1 MTHPYQD
8 LKEAAER
15 ATPGEWSVGSQ
26 NDALYITVGKPPAP
40 DNDSP
45 VHDADR
51 RALGKIYT
59 ADDAA
64 FIALSRNR
72 LPELLADY
80 ERMRE
85 ALEKIDNMAG
95 EYAFVEPFHIA
106 RAALKDKP

>member
-1 MTHPYQD
+1 MTHQD

-26 NDALYITVGKPPAP
+26 NDALYITVGKPPVP

-45 VHDADR
+45 VHDADS

-64 FIALSRNR
+64 FISLARNR
-72 LPELLADY
+72 LPDLLADY

-85 ALEKIDNMAG
+85 ALRRYGGEIDG
-95 EYAFVEPFHIA
+95 VE
-106 RAALKDKP
+106 